1 MVNNIAYLCEL
12 LSKKHDFGE
21 RVMRTRMVL
30 REFETLKD
38 TLYQTVHRSDKS
50 IAALAE
56 EIGMTA
62 NYLYKACMP
71 DLDTD

>member
-1 MVNNIAYLCEL
+1 
-12 LSKKHDFGE
+12 
-21 RVMRTRMVL
+21 MRTRMVL